1 MVPSPASP
9 HHSGA
14 PHHAGDWGQ
23 CTAGVMCQSQAEGT
37 ASIPALKSALVAEA
51 ASLHYVIPGFPS
63 ALPARWELVLLLTGE
78 GGRALGKV
86 RGVFW
91 PCKTEHPCVF
101 RKKMLEGISW

>member
-1 MVPSPASP
+1 
-9 HHSGA
+9 
-14 PHHAGDWGQ
+14 
-23 CTAGVMCQSQAEGT
+23 MCQSQAEGT

-101 RKKMLEGISW
+101 RKKMLEGISWCETSLAQTILPLHWRGSGSG